1 MDKVFWMRLKHLLG
15 IMIPSVKSVESFYLF
30 VLTMLL
36 LARTVLSIRVAE
48 VMGSNAQSLVEMNLS
63 KFVRG
68 VLALG
73 GIAIPASIVNS
84 LLKYFTNMLA
94 IRFRK
99 RLSFHMHEKYL
110 DGITFYKASVGHNI
124 DNIDQRITQD
134 IEHFATNLSNL
145 YATTFKPVVDIVLF
159 TRRLAS
165 SVGLQGPAMMY
176 MYYLLSGF
184 FLRRLLPNFARMT
197 SKQQQLEGDFRFH
210 HTRLLMHAEEVAFY
224 RGWDRERFLINRA
237 FDRLYTHCAN
247 LLWKQA
253 LVGVFDAWLVKY
265 GATMVGYAVV
275 ALPVFGSVGNDD
287 EAKDTSAITRG
298 YIRNT
303 QILIN
308 LAQATGQIVL
318 LYKRI
323 TQIAGYTARV
333 SELLELFSHVNR
345 ANFDGATRIDNAPT
359 VKFENV
365 DIATPDDD
373 ITLIKGVNLEVPQF
387 VHTIIMGPNGSGK
400 SSILRV
406 LNKLWPAK
414 NGTVSRPPLKDI
426 MFIPQRPYFPIGTL
440 RDQVIYPDTHTD
452 MKRKGI
458 TDDDLLVI
466 LKDAELAYL
475 LEREG
480 GWDAT
485 KDWIDVLSGGEKQ
498 RMNISRVYYHKPK
511 YACLD
516 ECTSAVSVDVEGRLY
531 RKCQELGCTIITISH
546 RKQLMKYHRKLL
558 QLNDEATLVPSDIKE
573 EKP

>member
-1 MDKVFWMRLKHLLG
+1 M
-15 IMIPSVKSVESFYLF
+15 E
-30 VLTMLL
+30 
-36 LARTVLSIRVAE
+36 
-48 VMGSNAQSLVEMNLS
+48 
-63 KFVRG
+63 
-68 VLALG
+68 
-73 GIAIPASIVNS
+73 
-84 LLKYFTNMLA
+84 
-94 IRFRK
+94 
-99 RLSFHMHEKYL
+99 
-110 DGITFYKASVGHNI
+110 GITFYKASMGNNI

-134 IEHFATNLSNL
+134 IEQFATNISSL

-176 MYYLLSGF
+176 LYYILSGF

-210 HTRLLMHAEEVAFY
+210 HTRLLMHAEEIAFY
-224 RGWDRERFLINRA
+224 RGWDREKFLINRS
-237 FDRLYTHCAN
+237 FDRLYSHCSN

-275 ALPVFGSVGNDD
+275 ALPVFGSVSNDD

-323 TQIAGYTARV
+323 TQIAGYTSRV
-333 SELLELFSHVNR
+333 SELLELFAHVNR
-345 ANFDGATRIDNAPT
+345 ANLDGATRIDNSNT

-365 DIATPDDD
+365 DIVTPDEDL
-373 ITLIKGVNLEVPQF
+373 TLIRSINVEVPQF
-387 VHTIIMGPNGSGK
+387 AHTIIMGPNGSGK
-400 SSILRV
+400 SSVLRV
-406 LNKLWPAK
+406 LNQLWPAK
-414 NGTVSRPPLKDI
+414 SGSVSRPPLKDI
-426 MFIPQRPYFPIGTL
+426 MFIPQRPYFPLGTL
-440 RDQVIYPDTHTD
+440 RDQVIYPDQLSD

-458 TDDDLLVI
+458 TDDDLLTI
-466 LKDAELAYL
+466 LKDAELQYL

-531 RKCQELGCTIITISH
+531 RKCQEYGCTIITISH
-546 RKQLMKYHRKLL
+546 RKQLMKYHRHLLKLDDKGM
-558 QLNDEATLVPSDIKE
+558 LNPSEIKE

>member
-1 MDKVFWMRLKHLLG
+1 
-15 IMIPSVKSVESFYLF
+15 
-30 VLTMLL
+30 
-36 LARTVLSIRVAE
+36 
-48 VMGSNAQSLVEMNLS
+48 
-63 KFVRG
+63 
-68 VLALG
+68 
-73 GIAIPASIVNS
+73 
-84 LLKYFTNMLA
+84 
-94 IRFRK
+94 
-99 RLSFHMHEKYL
+99 
-110 DGITFYKASVGHNI
+110 
-124 DNIDQRITQD
+124 
-134 IEHFATNLSNL
+134 
-145 YATTFKPVVDIVLF
+145 
-159 TRRLAS
+159 
-165 SVGLQGPAMMY
+165 MMY
-176 MYYLLSGF
+176 MYYVLSGF

-210 HTRLLMHAEEVAFY
+210 HTRLLMHAEEIAFY
-224 RGWDRERFLINRA
+224 RGWDRERFLINRS
-237 FDRLYTHCAN
+237 FDRLYAHCSN

-287 EAKDTSAITRG
+287 ETSNTSAITRG

-323 TQIAGYTARV
+323 TQIAGYTSRV
-333 SELLELFSHVNR
+333 SELLELFAHVNR
-345 ANFDGATRIDNAPT
+345 SNFDGATRIDST
-359 VKFENV
+359 QSVKLENV
-365 DIATPDDD
+365 DIVTPDEDL
-373 ITLIKGVNLEVPQF
+373 TLIKSVNFDVPQF

-400 SSILRV
+400 SSILRI

-414 NGTVSRPPLKDI
+414 QGSVSRPPLKDI
-426 MFIPQRPYFPIGTL
+426 MFIPQRAYFPIGTL
-440 RDQVIYPDTHTD
+440 RDQVIYPDQLSD
-452 MKRKGI
+452 MKLKNI
-458 TDDDLLVI
+458 TDDDLLAI

-475 LEREG
+475 VEREG

-498 RMNISRVYYHKPK
+498 RMNISRVFYHKPK

-546 RKQLMKYHRKLL
+546 RKQLMKYHRQLL
-558 QLNDEATLVPSDIKE
+558 QLDDNAHLVASEIKE
-573 EKP
+573 EKA